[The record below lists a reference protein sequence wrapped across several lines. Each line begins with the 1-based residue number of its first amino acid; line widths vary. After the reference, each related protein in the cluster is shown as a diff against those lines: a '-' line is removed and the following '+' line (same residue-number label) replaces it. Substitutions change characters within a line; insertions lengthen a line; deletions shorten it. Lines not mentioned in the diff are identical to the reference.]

1 VRPDNWQQA
10 LKEEGMLVTIWL
22 GDLRSR
28 RAFMQIELASPA
40 AGGAKLEQVAMWL
53 ASQQETRWVEEEMTY
68 SVQNQGGA
76 AVTQSNSDGEEATP
90 LWDAGLSGRDEIV
103 GCADTGLDIDNCLFH
118 DANPVGP
125 FHRKVVAYANV
136 SGADSLDCVHG
147 HGTHVVS
154 GGGGCSADLF
164 LLHLFNVY
172 KNKKKIQVGSI
183 LGKVESW
190 TNCGW
195 NASQEY
201 NVNLFKGVA
210 FNARVWFHNSLVS
223 EARRS

>member
-1 VRPDNWQQA
+1 MRPDNWQQA

-28 RAFMQIELASPA
+28 RAFMQIELTPPA
-40 AGGAKLEQVAMWL
+40 AGAKLEQVAMWL

-68 SVQNQGGA
+68 SVQNLGGA
-76 AVTQSNSDGEEATP
+76 AITQSNSDGEEATP

-154 GGGGCSADLF
+154 GGLGRF
-164 LLHLFNVY
+164 ILLLALFNVLKTKKY
-172 KNKKKIQVGSI
+172 RWDQFWARWRAGLTVGGTPVKN
-183 LGKVESW
+183 
-190 TNCGW
+190 TM
-195 NASQEY
+195 
-201 NVNLFKGVA
+201 
-210 FNARVWFHNSLVS
+210 
-223 EARRS
+223 